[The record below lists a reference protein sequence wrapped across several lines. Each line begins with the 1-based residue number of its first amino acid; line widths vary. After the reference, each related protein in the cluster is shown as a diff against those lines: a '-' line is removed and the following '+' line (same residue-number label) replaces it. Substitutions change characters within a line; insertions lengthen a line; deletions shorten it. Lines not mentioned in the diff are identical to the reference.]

1 MVADRMGGMNG
12 ERAGLAIVA
21 AIAALSI
28 MAGEARAI
36 ECRGPYQIVGG
47 QSISTPYCQDNYL
60 ATVAR
65 EYGTRVSNSEIR
77 NNPNK
82 KAEVCR
88 FMGHDNRVSHICQ
101 QYREGLPS
109 IGGR

>member
-1 MVADRMGGMNG
+1 MAAGRISGTIRM
-12 ERAGLAIVA
+12 R
-21 AIAALSI
+21 AAL
-28 MAGEARAI
+28 AALGVAFALTAAVGEAQAI
-36 ECRGPYQIVGG
+36 ECRGPYQLVQG
-47 QSISTPYCQDNYL
+47 QSIATPYCQDNYL
-60 ATVAR
+60 AGVAR

-88 FMGHDNRVSHICQ
+88 FVGHDNRVSHICQ

-109 IGGR
+109 IGR